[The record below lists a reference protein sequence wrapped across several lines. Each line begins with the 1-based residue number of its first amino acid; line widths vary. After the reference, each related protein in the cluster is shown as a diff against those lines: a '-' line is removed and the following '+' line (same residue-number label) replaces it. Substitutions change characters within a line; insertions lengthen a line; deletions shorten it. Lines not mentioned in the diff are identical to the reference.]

1 MKLQLKRSTLSIV
14 RIFLGLATLTFA
26 ILSVLNKESQYL
38 RLITQFCGFLLLL
51 FLGLFTMFN
60 QKRETLG
67 YFLLGASILA
77 LASLILMCVVTL

>member
-14 RIFLGLATLTFA
+14 RILLGLATLTFA
-26 ILSVLNKESQYL
+26 ILSVLNKESLYL
-38 RLITQFCGFLLLL
+38 RLIAQFCGFLLML
-51 FLGLFTMFN
+51 FLGLFTMSYL
-60 QKRETLG
+60 KRKTLG